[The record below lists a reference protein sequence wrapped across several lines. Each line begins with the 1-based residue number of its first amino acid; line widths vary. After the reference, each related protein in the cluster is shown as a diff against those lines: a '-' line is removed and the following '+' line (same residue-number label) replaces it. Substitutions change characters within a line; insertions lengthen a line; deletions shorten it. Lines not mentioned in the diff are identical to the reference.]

1 MRSLPSRTL
10 FLARSLALSLSLCA
24 PAVYAPKACDVCTQ
38 RNTAR
43 PQGLLLPLPSSAAAA
58 FPPFLS
64 YLVSIK
70 TLPCV
75 PITSLTLGGPP
86 PPPPLAPPPLRR
98 PPSQSQFVAVV
109 ALQPRI
115 APHGGEQDEDEQ
127 EEGLRRCERRRLLIL
142 ISHNESLFQAPSE
155 EFSSSSSSLS
165 STSPSTW

>member
-86 PPPPLAPPPLRR
+86 PPPPLAPPLRR